1 MIDLCSPVKPDSGEK
16 ESSSGLGGTSIVIT
30 THYIEEARQAHRV
43 GMMRFGK
50 LLEEGHPDDLM
61 ARYLI
66 RSFSKWFSDI
76 FLKVLKIFSIIV
88 FIVVYLWCWLR
99 RYIIV
104 GR

>member
-61 ARYLI
+61 ARYLF
-66 RSFSKWFSDI
+66 RSFSKRLI
-76 FLKVLKIFSIIV
+76 KRKFLFLLRNHGSIYFNYQIC
-88 FIVVYLWCWLR
+88 F
-99 RYIIV
+99 
-104 GR
+104 